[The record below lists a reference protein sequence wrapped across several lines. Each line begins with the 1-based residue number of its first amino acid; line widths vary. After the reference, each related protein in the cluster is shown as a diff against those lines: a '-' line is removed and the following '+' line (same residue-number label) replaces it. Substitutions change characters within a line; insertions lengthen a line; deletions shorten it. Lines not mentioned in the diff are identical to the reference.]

1 MNRFTIQGI
10 SDERDSCDCCGK
22 SNLKRTVALA
32 DADDGGEVVFFGT
45 TCAARAMKI
54 PAAEV
59 RKGARDVQR
68 AKDSAAAAAR
78 DAAAR
83 VEREAWFAFLLEK
96 TGKTSVAEG
105 ILAMGGITTARAAF
119 KSQATHDV

>member
-10 SDERDSCDCCGK
+10 TDERDSCDCCGK

-59 RKGARDVQR
+59 RKGARNAQR
-68 AKDSAAAAAR
+68 EKDQAAAVARSKAAAAA
-78 DAAAR
+78 
-83 VEREAWFAFLLEK
+83 EAVWFAFLVEQ
-96 TGKTSVAEG
+96 TGKTSVADG
-105 ILAMGGITTARAAF
+105 IAAMGGFAAARAAF
-119 KSQATHDV
+119 SDSTRPDV